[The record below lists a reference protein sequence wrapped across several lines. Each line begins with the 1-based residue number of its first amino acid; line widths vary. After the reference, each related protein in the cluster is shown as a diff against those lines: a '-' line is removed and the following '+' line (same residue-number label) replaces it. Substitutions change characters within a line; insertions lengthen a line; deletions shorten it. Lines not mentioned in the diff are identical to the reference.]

1 MRRPITRAAVIRR
14 SAFHTALCRSR
25 LFSTAPA
32 ADVPPLEASFS
43 PVTSISEDEALLRDA
58 AQRFAADEVMPR
70 VASMDAAGAME
81 PELISGIFDAGFM
94 GVEVPEE
101 YGGSGSSFTAACLV
115 IEELAKADPAV
126 SVMVDI
132 HNTIVNNTFSMWA
145 STEQQQQWL
154 PKLAGDT
161 LGAFALSEASSG
173 SDAFAL
179 KTVATQS
186 SPGGDYELN
195 GEKMWISNS
204 AEAGVFL
211 VMANAAPERGYKG
224 ITCFIVPADTPG
236 LSIGPREDK
245 LGIKA
250 SSTCPVRLDG
260 VRLPPSAILGE
271 FGMGYR
277 YAIEILN
284 EGRIGIGAQMIGL
297 AQGALDRTLPYLH
310 ERKQF
315 GARVADFQGVQH
327 QLAQCAT
334 ELEAARL
341 LVYNAARMKEAG
353 QPVVKQAAMAKL
365 YSSQV
370 AEKVASKCVELLGG
384 VGFTKSMGV
393 EKLYRDAKIG
403 AIYEGTSNIQ
413 MNTIAKLMSAEFR

>member
-1 MRRPITRAAVIRR
+1 MLRAAAQRLLSAPSLRCTCR
-14 SAFHTALCRSR
+14 SASR
-25 LFSTAPA
+25 LLSTQA
-32 ADVPPLEASFS
+32 AEPIDALASPP
-43 PVTSISEDEALLRDA
+43 PVTSVTEDEAMMQA
-58 AQRFAADEVMPR
+58 AAARFAADEVMPR
-70 VASMDAAGAME
+70 VASMDDASKME
-81 PELISGIFDAGFM
+81 PELIRAIFDAGFM
-94 GVEVPEE
+94 GVEIDER

-145 STEQQQQWL
+145 SAELQQEWL
-154 PKLAGDT
+154 PRLATDT
-161 LGAFALSEASSG
+161 LGAFALSETGSG

-179 KTVATQS
+179 STTATRS
-186 SPGGDYELN
+186 AGGDYVLT

-204 AEAGVFL
+204 SEAGVFL

-224 ITCFIVPADTPG
+224 ITCFVVPADTPG

-245 LGIKA
+245 LGIRA
-250 SSTCPVRLDG
+250 SSTCPLRLDG
-260 VRLPPSAILGE
+260 VHVPASNVLGE
-271 FGMGYR
+271 VGSGYR

-284 EGRIGIGAQMIGL
+284 EGRVGIGAQMIGL
-297 AQGALDRTLPYLH
+297 AQGALNRTLPYLH

-315 GARVADFQGVQH
+315 GSRVADFQGVQH
-327 QLAQCAT
+327 QVATMAT

-353 QPVVKQAAMAKL
+353 VPVVKQAAMAKL

-370 AEKVASKCVELLGG
+370 AERVASRCIELMGG
-384 VGFTKSMGV
+384 VGFTKAYGV

-413 MNTIAKLMSAEFR
+413 LNTIAKLISADYR

>member
-1 MRRPITRAAVIRR
+1 
-14 SAFHTALCRSR
+14 
-25 LFSTAPA
+25 
-32 ADVPPLEASFS
+32 
-43 PVTSISEDEALLRDA
+43 VTSVTEDEAMMQA
-58 AQRFAADEVMPR
+58 AAARFAADEVMPR
-70 VASMDAAGAME
+70 VASMDDASKME
-81 PELISGIFDAGFM
+81 PELIRAIFDSGFM
-94 GVEVPEE
+94 GVEIDEQ

-115 IEELAKADPAV
+115 IEELARADPAV

-145 STEQQQQWL
+145 SAELQQQWL
-154 PKLAGDT
+154 PRLATDT
-161 LGAFALSEASSG
+161 LGAFALSESGSG

-179 KTVATQS
+179 ATTATRT
-186 SPGGDYELN
+186 PGGDYKLT

-204 AEAGVFL
+204 SEAGVFL
-211 VMANAAPERGYKG
+211 VMANAAPEHGYKG
-224 ITCFIVPADTPG
+224 ITCFVVPADAAG
-236 LSIGPREDK
+236 LSLGPREDK
-245 LGIKA
+245 LGIRA

-260 VRLPPSAILGE
+260 VLVPSSSVLGE
-271 FGMGYR
+271 VGKGYR

-284 EGRIGIGAQMIGL
+284 EGRVGIGAQMVGL

-327 QLAQCAT
+327 QVAQMAT

-353 QPVVKQAAMAKL
+353 MPVVKQAAMAKL
-365 YSSQV
+365 FSSQV
-370 AEKVASKCVELLGG
+370 AERVASRCIELMGG
-384 VGFTKSMGV
+384 VGFTKAYGV

-413 MNTIAKLMSAEFR
+413 LNTIAKLISNDFR

>member
-1 MRRPITRAAVIRR
+1 M
-14 SAFHTALCRSR
+14 
-25 LFSTAPA
+25 
-32 ADVPPLEASFS
+32 
-43 PVTSISEDEALLRDA
+43 
-58 AQRFAADEVMPR
+58 
-70 VASMDAAGAME
+70 ASMDAAGAME

-101 YGGSGSSFTAACLV
+101 YWRQRCSSFTAACLV

-211 VMANAAPERGYKG
+211 VMANAAPR
-224 ITCFIVPADTPG
+224 A
-236 LSIGPREDK
+236 
-245 LGIKA
+245 
-250 SSTCPVRLDG
+250 RLQG
-260 VRLPPSAILGE
+260 HHLL
-271 FGMGYR
+271 YR
-277 YAIEILN
+277 A
-284 EGRIGIGAQMIGL
+284 GRYPWPEH
-297 AQGALDRTLPYLH
+297 R
-310 ERKQF
+310 
-315 GARVADFQGVQH
+315 
-327 QLAQCAT
+327 
-334 ELEAARL
+334 AAR
-341 LVYNAARMKEAG
+341 G
-353 QPVVKQAAMAKL
+353 
-365 YSSQV
+365 
-370 AEKVASKCVELLGG
+370 
-384 VGFTKSMGV
+384 
-393 EKLYRDAKIG
+393 
-403 AIYEGTSNIQ
+403 
-413 MNTIAKLMSAEFR
+413 